1 MSETNYIPFT
11 RSDYFNMVREQ
22 YNDDLKIEQDK
33 IKNENYIRDKAI
45 KENYDYVSNYMID
58 GEKRRANRS
67 KFLENAKLGLLS
79 SALYK
84 VYKESFKDEF
94 LSESDTKLMK
104 NLVTQFISE
113 QGPSKLMNEWKYKNM
128 LLAEMG
134 KLCKDTYQIIL
145 DNISESENKKDEN
158 NEHNPEPKDV
168 LKLDKSAIDSFY
180 DNLALMDTSQASDLI
195 NNRTKDALN
204 DFIDQNAKIR
214 QDCDEIIN
222 NAKERMENAKSQE
235 QVNQIQQESTRRIKK
250 ITNFRTNKN
259 PFHYMVESLT
269 KSVFSDPNLK
279 AKYINESS
287 TTVNMDEVV
296 HNAKIIYQFL
306 ETVNTLEIVDEN
318 YIKNYIMSAI
328 DE

>member
-1 MSETNYIPFT
+1 MNNNIPFNK
-11 RSDYFNMVREQ
+11 REYFNLIQEQ
-22 YNDDLKIEQDK
+22 YNSDLKTEQDR
-33 IKNENYIRDKAI
+33 IKNEQYLKDKAI
-45 KENYDYVSNYMID
+45 KENYDYISNYIV
-58 GEKRRANRS
+58 ENERERQKRS
-67 KFLENAKLGLLS
+67 EFLESAKSGLVS

-94 LSESDTKLMK
+94 LSESDIKLMK
-104 NLVTQFISE
+104 NLVVQFVTE

-128 LLAEMG
+128 VLAEMG
-134 KLCKDTYQIIL
+134 KLCKDTYQTIL
-145 DNISESENKKDEN
+145 DTISESENKKDDDN
-158 NEHNPEPKDV
+158 NQEAKDV
-168 LKLDKSAIDSFY
+168 LKLDKSSIDSFY

-195 NNRTKDALN
+195 NNRTQDALN

-214 QDCDEIIN
+214 QDCNQIIDQ
-222 NAKERMENAKSQE
+222 AKERIEAAKSQE
-235 QVNQIQQESTRRIKK
+235 QIDQIQDESARQIKE

-279 AKYINESS
+279 ARYIHESS
-287 TTVNMDEVV
+287 VNMDEVV